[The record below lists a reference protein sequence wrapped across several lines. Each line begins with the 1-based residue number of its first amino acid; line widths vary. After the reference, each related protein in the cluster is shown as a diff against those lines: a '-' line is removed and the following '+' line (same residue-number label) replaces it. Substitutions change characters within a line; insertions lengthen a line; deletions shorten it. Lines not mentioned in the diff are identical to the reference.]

1 MGTYLIKPGEL
12 TLKGKNRDEFEL
24 RLRKNLQQRLKGNSC
39 TISLRRGRFYLSAP
53 DSAREKV
60 EQALSHTP
68 GIAGWALAHACE
80 KDMDIISALATK
92 LAKEAMEE
100 GARSFKVESR
110 RADKTFPLQSTEL
123 SRQTGSAILEALPS
137 LSVDVHTPDVTIN
150 IEVREQVWL
159 YGASTRG
166 VRGLPTGSSG
176 RGLLMLSGGID
187 SPVAGYLMATRGMRI
202 DAIYF
207 HAWPYTSN
215 EAKEK
220 VVDLARILARW
231 DPAIRL
237 SVIPFTD
244 VQLHIKER
252 APQAWTT
259 LMMRM
264 AMVEI
269 SSRLG
274 FRDRAQALI
283 TGESLGQVASQT
295 VENIGCSDSQSRLP
309 VLRPLI
315 GMDKEDIIQ
324 IAKQIGS
331 YETSILPYE
340 DCCVLFSP
348 KHPII
353 HAPFKEAQ
361 EIYAGLELKELLYAA
376 FQGRERIKL

>member
-60 EQALSHTP
+60 TEALSNTP
-68 GIAGWALAHACE
+68 GIAAWALAHCTE
-80 KDMDIISALATK
+80 KTMEDICREALI
-92 LAKEAMEE
+92 LAREAFDS
-100 GARSFKVESR
+100 GYRTFKVESR
-110 RADKTFPLQSTEL
+110 RADKDFPIQSTEL
-123 SRQTGSAILEALPS
+123 SRQVGSAILEALPS
-137 LSVDVHTPDVTIN
+137 LAVDVHAPAFVIH

-159 YGASTRG
+159 YGATQRG
-166 VRGLPTGSSG
+166 IRGLPTGSSG

-220 VVDLARILARW
+220 VVDLARTLSRY

-244 VQLHIKER
+244 VQLRIKEG

-264 AMVEI
+264 AMVEL
-269 SSRLG
+269 SSRLA

-295 VENIGCSDSQSRLP
+295 VENIGCSESQSRLP
-309 VLRPLI
+309 ILRPLI
-315 GMDKEDIIQ
+315 GMDKEDIIR

-331 YETSILPYE
+331 YETSILPYD

-353 HAPFKEAQ
+353 HAPFKEALA
-361 EIYAGLELKELLYAA
+361 IYEGLELKELLYAA
-376 FQGRERIKL
+376 FKGKERIQL